1 MELQPG
7 DGAVAKPPVRPSPY
21 AAYPTSGGPAD
32 LVTTRGQIQ
41 VGESTGTT
49 VISNG
54 AGDVTVD
61 RAADGLRVTAEQGAV
76 VVGEMAHGLAEL
88 ACRPGGVL
96 AAKIHLKHVAVA
108 TTEGYAEG
116 RELPQTGE
124 KPQVGRS
131 LRCRSEGR
139 SRGDRPHV
147 TERFSRRG
155 SPAETPSHH
164 N

>member
-1 MELQPG
+1 MNE
-7 DGAVAKPPVRPSPY
+7 
-21 AAYPTSGGPAD
+21 PA
-32 LVTTRGQIQ
+32 GQ
-41 VGESTGTT
+41 
-49 VISNG
+49 
-54 AGDVTVD
+54 
-61 RAADGLRVTAEQGAV
+61 GL
-76 VVGEMAHGLAEL
+76 GLAAILDNPVNLRALRRTLAIEL
-88 ACRPGGVL
+88 AHRPGGVL

-124 KPQVGRS
+124 KPQVGGP

-147 TERFSRRG
+147 TERFSRRE